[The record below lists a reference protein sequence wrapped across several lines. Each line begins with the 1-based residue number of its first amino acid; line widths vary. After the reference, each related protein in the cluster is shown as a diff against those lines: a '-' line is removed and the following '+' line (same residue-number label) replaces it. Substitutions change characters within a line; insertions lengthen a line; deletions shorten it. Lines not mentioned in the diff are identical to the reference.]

1 MQINRDRSLTDVAL
15 TITHLLE
22 KNLVTTYDAEKILW
36 ALLRSVYL
44 YEVEEGKRSKYE
56 IVDMIEAQR
65 QLLLKEFSSMEDV
78 GDGQ

>member
-1 MQINRDRSLTDVAL
+1 MQLNRDGTLNDVAL

-36 ALLRSVYL
+36 ALLGSVYL

-56 IVDMIEAQR
+56 IADMIEAQR
-65 QLLLKEFSSMEDV
+65 ELLLKEFSRMEDV
-78 GDGQ
+78 TR